1 MGCVMNAYDIESEA
15 YLGDGEDAAHRP
27 FHAFRIDQ
35 EIHIVY
41 HLGQQNQH
49 VAKADIHKVSRNID
63 DYLWTPFAQFALAE
77 PMKNRLTISA
87 CDT

>member
-1 MGCVMNAYDIESEA
+1 MSEDSIMNTYDLESES
-15 YLGDGEDAAHRP
+15 YLGAGEDAAHHS

-49 VAKADIHKVSRNID
+49 VAKADIDKVASNID
-63 DYLWTPFAQFALAE
+63 DYLWTPFAQFSFVE
-77 PMKNRLTISA
+77 S
-87 CDT
+87 